1 GQAFELAHGREP
13 DDAAVTGALAFLKA
27 YRAQAGE
34 RGLNP
39 EQEAVAAWAGL
50 GRVLL
55 TANAFL
61 YVD

>member
-1 GQAFELAHGREP
+1 MAHGRSP
-13 DDAAVTGALAFLKA
+13 DDAAATDALAFLKA
-27 YRAQAGE
+27 YRAKAAE
-34 RGLNP
+34 RGLKP
-39 EQEAVAAWAGL
+39 DQQSVAAWAAL